1 VLRCSPTSWG
11 VPTWTASPTYLHLEY
26 VGPSRI
32 YLVAAIDL
40 SGDRAEHDLAVRL
53 RRVERDLE
61 QDDKIEEAVLTLST
75 VDERSLS

>member
-1 VLRCSPTSWG
+1 MRAEVLADLMERPD
-11 VPTWTASPTYLHLEY
+11 VDRVTYLHLEY

-32 YLVAAIDL
+32 YLVAAIDM

-53 RRVERDLE
+53 RRVEHDLE

-75 VDERSLS
+75 ADEPSLG